1 MNISWGKIAIDV
13 RDYKSTAY
21 GSSDTFTRLSIPVE
35 NSTQINV
42 TAGDKKEAKQEGG
55 ENVDVKVG
63 ANTYEIVFRLFVKK
77 TDATA
82 YPAILTAVNGVV
94 SGEKNIR
101 VVPVDDSECYGMEMA
116 RASVSCVENFTSE
129 QGVTLEYHCNGLL
142 DDAPDGTTGHYDM
155 VNGTRRIIEPMVFE
169 D

>member
-55 ENVDVKVG
+55 EDVDVKVS
-63 ANTYEIVFRLFVKK
+63 ANTYELVFRLYVKK

-94 SGEKNIR
+94 SGEKNLR

-116 RASVSCVENFTSE
+116 RASVSCVENFTGAE
-129 QGVTLEYHCNGLL
+129 GITLEYHCNGLL
-142 DDAPDGTTGHYDM
+142 DDAPDKTAGHYDM
-155 VNGTRRIIEPMVFE
+155 VNGTRRIIEPMVFK

>member
-13 RDYKSTAY
+13 RNYKSGAY
-21 GSSDTFTRLSIPVE
+21 DSSDIFTRLSIPVE

-42 TAGDKKEAKQEGG
+42 TAGETREAKQEGG
-55 ENVDVKVG
+55 ENVDVKTG
-63 ANTYEIVFRLFVKK
+63 ANTYELVFRLFVKR
-77 TDATA
+77 TDETP
-82 YPAILTAVNGVV
+82 YPAILNAVNGVV
-94 SGEKNIR
+94 KGEKNIR

-129 QGVTLEYHCNGLL
+129 EGVTLEYHCNGLL
-142 DDAPDGTTGHYDM
+142 DDAPDGTAGHYDM
-155 VNGTRRIIEPMVFE
+155 VDGTRRIIEPMVFV

>member
-35 NSTQINV
+35 GSTQINV
-42 TAGDKKEAKQEGG
+42 TAGETREAKQEGG

-63 ANTYEIVFRLFVKK
+63 ANTYELVFRLFVKK

-82 YPAILTAVNGVV
+82 YPTILPAVNGVV

-129 QGVTLEYHCNGLL
+129 EGITLEYHCNGLL
-142 DDAPDGTTGHYDM
+142 DDAPDETAGHYDM

>member
-13 RDYKSTAY
+13 REYKSTAY
-21 GSSDTFTRLSIPVE
+21 GQSDTFTRLSIPVE
-35 NSTQINV
+35 GSTSINV
-42 TAGDKKEAKQEGG
+42 TAGEKKEAKQEGG
-55 ENVDVKVG
+55 ENVDVKAG
-63 ANTYEIVFRLFVKK
+63 ANTYELVFRLFVKK

-129 QGVTLEYHCNGLL
+129 EGITLEYHCNGLL
-142 DDAPDGTTGHYDM
+142 DDAPENTEGHYDL